1 MCRRARAGSTR
12 VVDDREPTVDPLLPS
27 PIELALPGDSRFMRL
42 ARLMASGVATACG
55 LPLEEVEDFR
65 VVVDEVCAT
74 LIEAGGGA
82 PIRLVFRIDK
92 GCLVVAGATQAVDH
106 QGPDED
112 RLALSHQILDVVT
125 DSHDFSRGPNGD
137 VSFVAATRLRGS
149 GVG

>member
-1 MCRRARAGSTR
+1 MFEH
-12 VVDDREPTVDPLLPS
+12 REHTVDPLLPS

-74 LIEAGGGA
+74 LIEAGAGS
-82 PIRLVFRIDK
+82 PIRLVFRIDN
-92 GCLVVAGATQAVDH
+92 GSLVVAGSTRSHDH
-106 QGPDED
+106 MGPDED

-125 DSHDFSRGPNGD
+125 DSHDFTRNGD
-137 VSFVAATRLRGS
+137 EVSFVAATRLRGS

>member
-1 MCRRARAGSTR
+1 MCTFGTAGSTPLFEQ
-12 VVDDREPTVDPLLPS
+12 REHTVDPLLPS

-65 VVVDEVCAT
+65 V
-74 LIEAGGGA
+74 AGGGS
-82 PIRLVFRIDK
+82 PIRLVFRIEK
-92 GCLVVAGATQAVDH
+92 GCLVVAGATRALDDL
-106 QGPDED
+106 GPDED

-125 DSHDFSRGPNGD
+125 DSHDYSRVGD
-137 VSFVAATRLRGS
+137 DISFVASTRLRGS

>member
-1 MCRRARAGSTR
+1 
-12 VVDDREPTVDPLLPS
+12 
-27 PIELALPGDSRFMRL
+27 MRL

-82 PIRLVFRIDK
+82 QVRLTFRIEDS
-92 GCLVVAGATQAVDH
+92 CLVVAGSTESLEH
-106 QGPDED
+106 LGPDED

-125 DSHDFSRGPNGD
+125 DSHDFSRNGTE
-137 VSFVAATRLRGS
+137 VLFVAATRLRGS